1 MSISKYQ
8 KNKIEKDKKEAL
20 MLYKRGFSLRKI
32 AALLNRSHQ
41 WVWLAIKA
49 VDKKA

>member
-1 MSISKYQ
+1 MVSKYQ
-8 KNKIEKDKKEAL
+8 QKKIDKDTKEAL

-41 WVWLAIKA
+41 WVWLKMKA
-49 VDKKA
+49 VDK